1 MKASAS
7 KRQKIFWENGRERRE
22 PSHPVI
28 QAFVE
33 PKIKHINRILMD
45 NGGKKNRSLLDIGCG
60 NGFFT
65 YYFKNYYHTVAL
77 DFSEFMLKKNSSPL
91 KVCGSANKLPFR
103 DNSFDITFCSNLLH
117 HIENP
122 QEAVS
127 EMKRVS
133 SKYVVLSEPNRNN
146 PLMFMFGLLKKIE
159 RGTLKFSLGY
169 MKKLVEGDGLHLL
182 SASNLG
188 IILPNKTPEII
199 LPIIKK
205 LEGEF
210 PCAFYNIIISE
221 KSE

>member
-1 MKASAS
+1 MKESGMW
-7 KRQKIFWENGRERRE
+7 RQKLFWESGRKRRE
-22 PSHPVI
+22 PIHPVI

-33 PKIKHINRILMD
+33 PKIKYINRILI
-45 NGGKKNRSLLDIGCG
+45 NNGKKKDLSLLDIGCG

-65 YYFKNYYHTVAL
+65 YYFKKFYHTAAL
-77 DFSEFMLKKNSSPL
+77 DFSEYMLKKNSSRL
-91 KVCGSANKLPFR
+91 KVCGSANTLPFR

-117 HIENP
+117 HLDNP
-122 QEAVS
+122 QKAVS

-159 RGTLKFSLGY
+159 RGTLKFSLKY
-169 MKKLVEGDGLHLL
+169 MKKLVEKEGLNIL
-182 SASNLG
+182 SSSNLG

-199 LPIIKK
+199 LPVIKK
-205 LEGEF
+205 LDGEF

-221 KSE
+221 KSG

>member
-1 MKASAS
+1 MNKSGG
-7 KRQKIFWENGRERRE
+7 KRQKLFWESGRERRE
-22 PSHPVI
+22 PIHPVI

-33 PKIKHINRILMD
+33 PKITFINRVLRN
-45 NGGKKNRSLLDIGCG
+45 NGNEKPLSLLDIGCG

-65 YYFKNYYHTVAL
+65 YYFKNFYQTVAL
-77 DFSEFMLKKNSSPL
+77 DFSEYMLKKNSSRL
-91 KVCGSANKLPFR
+91 KVCGSADKLPFM

-117 HIENP
+117 HMEKAHK
-122 QEAVS
+122 AVS

-133 SKYVVLSEPNRNN
+133 CKYVVLSEPNRNN

-159 RGTLKFSLGY
+159 RGTLKFSLNY
-169 MKKLVEGDGLHLL
+169 MRELVEGEGLHIL

-199 LPIIKK
+199 LPLIKK
-205 LEGEF
+205 LDGEF

-221 KSE
+221 KSG